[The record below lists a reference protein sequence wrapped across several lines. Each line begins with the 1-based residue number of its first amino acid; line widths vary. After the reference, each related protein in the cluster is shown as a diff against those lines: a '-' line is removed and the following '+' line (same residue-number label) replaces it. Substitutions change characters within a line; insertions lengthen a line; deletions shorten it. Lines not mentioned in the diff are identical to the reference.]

1 MQRELQNPNHLLKTS
16 SDILFN
22 VKNYDACK
30 VSLLSV
36 KSSKDID
43 LRTTTV
49 VCIELEADLTDYG
62 KVG

>member
-1 MQRELQNPNHLLKTS
+1 
-16 SDILFN
+16 
-22 VKNYDACK
+22 
-30 VSLLSV
+30 V